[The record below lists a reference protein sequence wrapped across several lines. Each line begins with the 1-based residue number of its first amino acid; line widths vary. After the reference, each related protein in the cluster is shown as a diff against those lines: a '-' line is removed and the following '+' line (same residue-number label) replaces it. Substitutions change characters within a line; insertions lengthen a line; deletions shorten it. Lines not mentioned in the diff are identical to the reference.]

1 MNTVRKMDR
10 NINLSPWKEVSMITN
25 FEHHTIIEKASIII
39 INTNDD
45 YFYIH
50 DDIEKIR
57 DVSLMPPYIKEDW
70 INYNK
75 KDLDMITLNF
85 HIKEY
90 ESKIKNS
97 IDFNEE
103 KELEETIQVLISL
116 RRELIIKGII

>member
-1 MNTVRKMDR
+1 MDR
-10 NINLSPWKEVSMITN
+10 NINLSPWEEVSIITN

-45 YFYIH
+45 YFYVH

-90 ESKIKNS
+90 EDKLRKS
-97 IDFNEE
+97 IDNNPVKSDKE
-103 KELEETIQVLISL
+103 KELEETIQVLKSL